1 MSSPK
6 KETPASASVSDVA
19 KAAEDQAVEFP
30 VAGIKEAAS
39 AGLLRYSNMWWVTL
53 ICLLGAIFLVWKSMP
68 QTGTVITIH
77 FPEGHG
83 LKAEDT
89 VRFRGIDVGRVT
101 EVALNHDL
109 SGIDV
114 SVMLNPGGGSLD
126 REGTRFWIVRP
137 RLSLTEVSGL
147 DTAVGAKYIGVSPG
161 EPAAPVRRIFD
172 GLAAAPPDELDY
184 GGLEVVLRS
193 DDRHGTSPGAPV
205 TWRGV
210 KAGKVLSVNLSPD
223 ARHVNVTVRID
234 RAYRRLVRPSTKF
247 WVNSGFAVDVGL
259 TGIKLNAESLA
270 TIVQGGVSFISPPD
284 GTTSEAV
291 RNGHVFVLADDVDKE
306 WLQSAANIPLV
317 DFPLPET
324 VLVKGQQKSSLLGFQ
339 RSKEFVQTGLLVS
352 DAGKSL
358 LLTSAIAVDDDQA
371 ALPDFQVL
379 INADEPLLMTGV
391 SNDDSQSPISGMLQ
405 IKVSGVDATVGWDS
419 FRAPSNPEDCL
430 VVRSAITDG
439 KSTPLIQTIDF
450 EHLQS
455 FQENWSIHLEDA
467 DFSEWQGA
475 PVIAM
480 ADGKI
485 IGFLQTDSG
494 RPIVSIYRA
503 GVSAE

>member
-6 KETPASASVSDVA
+6 KETTVAATVSD
-19 KAAEDQAVEFP
+19 AEKSSEVSAVEFP
-30 VAGIKEAAS
+30 VAEIKEAAS
-39 AGLLRYSNMWWVTL
+39 VGLLRYSNMWWVTL
-53 ICLLGAIFLVWKSMP
+53 VCLLGAVFLAWKSMP
-68 QTGTVITIH
+68 ETGTVITIH

-101 EVALNHDL
+101 SVALNDDL
-109 SGIDV
+109 SGIAV
-114 SVMLNPGGGSLD
+114 NVMLNPGGGALD

-161 EPAAPVRRIFD
+161 ESAGPIRRVFD

-284 GTTSEAV
+284 GTSKEVV
-291 RNGHVFVLADDVDKE
+291 RNGHVFVLADAVDKE
-306 WLQSAANIPLV
+306 WLKSAANIPLV

-324 VLVKGQQKSSLLGFQ
+324 VLVKGEHKTSLLGFQ
-339 RSKEFVQTGLLVS
+339 RSKEFTQTGLLVS
-352 DAGKSL
+352 DSSKSM
-358 LLTSAIAVDDDQA
+358 LLTSAISVEDDET
-371 ALPDFQVL
+371 ALPDFQLL
-379 INADEPLLMTGV
+379 INEAEPLLV
-391 SNDDSQSPISGMLQ
+391 SGKRKDDCQSPISGMLQ
-405 IKVSGVDATVGWDS
+405 VEVSGISGTLGWAA
-419 FRAPSNPEDCL
+419 FRTPNSPEDCL
-430 VVRSAITDG
+430 IVRSAVIDG

-450 EHLQS
+450 EQLQL
-455 FQENWSIHLEDA
+455 FEDNWSIHLEDA
-467 DFSEWQGA
+467 DLSEWQGA

-485 IGFLQTDSG
+485 IGFLQTDFG
-494 RPIVSIYRA
+494 RPVVSIYRT